1 MATEDIDQIGAK
13 LTRLLGTASA
23 TLLEEAF
30 NEISLAIPPS
40 AAGKA
45 STLLRTLNRYLNS
58 PTVLDES
65 GDEGLSVYRQVVAV
79 LEKEAPDTKEETT
92 GEGDEGGSGG
102 KVKLSKTLVKTE
114 EVTNVGSASSSSTN
128 KGGLPGGG
136 TTSHV
141 SSSNVNSVSV
151 SGGGGSGGVGVDIM
165 TKLKDFKLSG
175 TVGGDK
181 PMPYSSM
188 VYQIQN
194 GQRMGYPDHVIC
206 AAVLKAT
213 AAGSVRTYLELKKDL
228 TVSSLLEILK
238 TNFSVKDSG
247 ALFTELCNCTQD
259 EDQKVG
265 DFVFQLMVLRE
276 MIMDLGVEE
285 GNPYDKTFLQ
295 KRLLRT
301 LYVGIRSDSVRM
313 ELKDVFTDTNAP
325 DEKILSAVNK
335 TVAQETERLE
345 KLQAADAATA
355 AALAAKKGGGVSCN
369 AVDSQGNGAP
379 PKSAEVK
386 SLENKK
392 QRENNFQNQLK
403 ELQSKSD
410 KQEKELQ
417 ALRADQNKQHA
428 ELMAVLLNQNG
439 NRSTPQDPNTQATPA
454 GGGGQ
459 GGGGTQTGGQQQ
471 NRNNKS
477 SRVFKCV
484 NCWNNNTYRCTH
496 CLKCGGPDHRAAE
509 CPNPPDPLNRH

>member
-1 MATEDIDQIGAK
+1 
-13 LTRLLGTASA
+13 
-23 TLLEEAF
+23 
-30 NEISLAIPPS
+30 
-40 AAGKA
+40 
-45 STLLRTLNRYLNS
+45 
-58 PTVLDES
+58 
-65 GDEGLSVYRQVVAV
+65 
-79 LEKEAPDTKEETT
+79 
-92 GEGDEGGSGG
+92 
-102 KVKLSKTLVKTE
+102 
-114 EVTNVGSASSSSTN
+114 
-128 KGGLPGGG
+128 
-136 TTSHV
+136 
-141 SSSNVNSVSV
+141 
-151 SGGGGSGGVGVDIM
+151 
-165 TKLKDFKLSG
+165 
-175 TVGGDK
+175 
-181 PMPYSSM
+181 MPYSSM

-355 AALAAKKGGGVSCN
+355 AANCSQEEWRGV
-369 AVDSQGNGAP
+369 
-379 PKSAEVK
+379 
-386 SLENKK
+386 L
-392 QRENNFQNQLK
+392 
-403 ELQSKSD
+403 
-410 KQEKELQ
+410 
-417 ALRADQNKQHA
+417 
-428 ELMAVLLNQNG
+428 
-439 NRSTPQDPNTQATPA
+439 
-454 GGGGQ
+454 
-459 GGGGTQTGGQQQ
+459 
-471 NRNNKS
+471 
-477 SRVFKCV
+477 
-484 NCWNNNTYRCTH
+484 
-496 CLKCGGPDHRAAE
+496 
-509 CPNPPDPLNRH
+509 